1 MNDQNR
7 VLIRRGARDLAP
19 EEVERVSGG
28 FRTLTVCSIGPSGQ
42 RDGDTFL
49 GEC

>member
-1 MNDQNR
+1 MNDENR
-7 VLIRRGARDLAP
+7 VLVRKGARNLTP
-19 EEVERVSGG
+19 EEAEKVTGG

-42 RDGDTFL
+42 RDGDTSL